1 MAFVRRLLRWLK
13 WIALTLFVLA
23 LVFVFL
29 VAPYLLARL
38 VTSAGTR
45 PMDRRI
51 QTTPAD
57 FQLAYED
64 ATFAASDGPQ
74 LKGWYLGGG
83 QRGVS
88 IACAHGLFRSRRELL
103 DRGVFLRRAG
113 YNVLLF
119 DSRRHGE
126 SGGERVTLGFKE
138 RLDVDAAL
146 SLLRERAPSDRLA
159 LVGVSMGAA
168 ACLLAAAERPQ
179 VAAVVADS
187 SFLSIEHAVV
197 HHLKLI
203 FGLPRFPLGDEL
215 LFFIQQRGGF
225 RGEDFDIEKAVER
238 IGDRP
243 ILFIAGSSDQR
254 MPVEIQ
260 ERLYRAARS
269 RNSRLLVVEGAGHG
283 AAYRTNPS
291 LYQEAVLAFL
301 EPLSRE
307 APVVDG
313 R

>member
-1 MAFVRRLLRWLK
+1 MIFLG
-13 WIALTLFVLA
+13 LA

-29 VAPYLLARL
+29 VAPYLLARII
-38 VTSAGTR
+38 TSAGTR
-45 PMDRRI
+45 PMDRQL

-57 FQLAYED
+57 FQLDYQEVSLTAR
-64 ATFAASDGPQ
+64 DGPT

-83 QRGVS
+83 VRGVS
-88 IACAHGLFRSRRELL
+88 VACAHGLFRSRREVL
-103 DRGVFLRRAG
+103 DRAVFLRRAG

-138 RLDVDAAL
+138 RLDVEAAL
-146 SLLRERAPSDRLA
+146 SLMRERAPNDRLA
-159 LVGVSMGAA
+159 LFGVSMGAA
-168 ACLLAAAERPQ
+168 ACLLAAAERPE
-179 VAAVVADS
+179 VSAVIADS

-197 HHLKLI
+197 HHLNLF

-215 LFFIQQRGGF
+215 LFFIGQRGGF
-225 RGEDFDIEKAVER
+225 RGEDFDIEKAVAR

-243 ILFIAGSSDQR
+243 LLFIAGTADQR

-269 RNSRLLVVEGAGHG
+269 PKSRLLVVEGATHG
-283 AAYRTNPS
+283 AAYRTSPE
-291 LYQEAVLAFL
+291 LYEESVCSFLKEATRL
-301 EPLSRE
+301 
-307 APVVDG
+307 
-313 R
+313 